1 MKQLQNDPNNKLKLL
16 FWIHSLAGLSFGLT
30 FLVVPDFLS
39 NLLGVPTDA
48 MGTIGWRYFGLMIL
62 GIAGIA
68 FGSRNKTVDEVR
80 FPILLVFFLLYI
92 AMVLLKLAL
101 ALFTGL
107 ELNLWMWF
115 VIGIH
120 VFMAVAYGSFLYMG
134 KQTRTVTPEIAIP
147 GQG

>member
-1 MKQLQNDPNNKLKLL
+1 MKQTQKNNKLKLL
-16 FWIHSLAGLSFGLT
+16 FWFHSLAGLSFGLA

-39 NLLGVPTDA
+39 NLLAVPTDS

-80 FPILLVFFLLYI
+80 YPILLVFFLLYI
-92 AMVLLKLAL
+92 GMVLVKLAL
-101 ALFTGL
+101 VVFTGL
-107 ELNLWMWF
+107 EINLWMWF

-120 VFMAVAYGSFLYMG
+120 VFMAIAYSSFLFIG
-134 KQTRTVTPEIAIP
+134 KQTHPLTPRISP
-147 GQG
+147 G

>member
-1 MKQLQNDPNNKLKLL
+1 MEQLQNNNKLKLL
-16 FWIHSLAGLSFGLT
+16 FWFHSLAGLSFGLT

-39 NLLGVPTDA
+39 NLLAVPTDS
-48 MGTIGWRYFGLMIL
+48 MGTIGWRFFGLMIL
-62 GIAGIA
+62 ALAGIA

-92 AMVLLKLAL
+92 GMVLVKFAL
-101 ALFTGL
+101 VLFTGL

-120 VFMAVAYGSFLYMG
+120 VFMAVAYGSYLFSG
-134 KQTRTVTPEIAIP
+134 R
-147 GQG
+147 

>member
-1 MKQLQNDPNNKLKLL
+1 MKQLQNNNKLKLL
-16 FWIHSLAGLSFGLT
+16 FWFHSLAGLSFGLT

-39 NLLGVPTDA
+39 NLIAVPTDS

-80 FPILLVFFLLYI
+80 FPILLVFFLLYNG
-92 AMVLLKLAL
+92 MVLVKFAL
-101 ALFTGL
+101 VVFTGL
-107 ELNLWMWF
+107 ELNLWMWV

-120 VFMAVAYGSFLYMG
+120 VFMAVAYGSYLFRG
-134 KQTRTVTPEIAIP
+134 R
-147 GQG
+147 

>member
-1 MKQLQNDPNNKLKLL
+1 MKQLLKEIHIKLKVI
-16 FWIHSLAGLSFGLT
+16 FWFHSLAGLSFGLT

-39 NLLGVPTDA
+39 NLLAVPTDS
-48 MGTIGWRYFGLMIL
+48 MGTIGWRFFGLMIL

-92 AMVLLKLAL
+92 GMVLVKFAL
-101 ALFTGL
+101 VLFTGL

-120 VFMAVAYGSFLYMG
+120 VFMAVAYGSYLFSG
-134 KQTRTVTPEIAIP
+134 R
-147 GQG
+147 